1 MALITVVWGDTPT
14 RPVTCYVPAKAYT
27 CMPWLGTPVLYKH
40 TGRLVRVFTMA
51 ERISALEEK
60 VDFLAS
66 TLDTS
71 VQRLTEAIA
80 KLHAST
86 PAEIQPDDLQLEG
99 PNQANVEAPHQAQVD
114 TPAPRPDVP
123 TSGSPSTGAPPLDV
137 QGEFAAV
144 RDCYKKVKFPPDLRL
159 SESRTGIRREDQP
172 AFNIVSRSWFSC
184 EL

>member
-1 MALITVVWGDTPT
+1 
-14 RPVTCYVPAKAYT
+14 
-27 CMPWLGTPVLYKH
+27 
-40 TGRLVRVFTMA
+40 MA

-60 VDFLAS
+60 INFLAS

-80 KLHAST
+80 KLNAST

-99 PNQANVEAPHQAQVD
+99 PHQANVEAPHQAQFD

-137 QGEFAAV
+137 QGEFTAV
-144 RDCYKKVKFPPDLRL
+144 RDR
-159 SESRTGIRREDQP
+159 
-172 AFNIVSRSWFSC
+172 
-184 EL
+184 